1 MVLPTS
7 RLETDWVVL
16 PVTAGR
22 AEGRGVFDCAC
33 VCVGVPIYMIE
44 GFALRQSSIPSI
56 EGNKTRTGV
65 NGDVGGNS

>member
-22 AEGRGVFDCAC
+22 AEGRGVF
-33 VCVGVPIYMIE
+33 GY
-44 GFALRQSSIPSI
+44 LR
-56 EGNKTRTGV
+56 GRAWAKLFLRR
-65 NGDVGGNS
+65 